1 MKPAEDTPLTTLALM
16 SLIQQSGLPAGVVN
30 IVPCSRNNVQEVGT
44 LLCTSPKVSVLSF
57 TGSTEVGKALYSLC
71 SSNIKRLALEL
82 GGNAPFI
89 VFESA
94 DVDAA
99 VSGLMAAK
107 YRNMGQTCVTAN
119 RIMVHSS
126 IFNEFVDKFKLSSET
141 LKVSFE
147 IFFMIF
153 TSDGWN
159 LF

>member
-1 MKPAEDTPLTTLALM
+1 M
-16 SLIQQSGLPAGVVN
+16 
-30 IVPCSRNNVQEVGT
+30 
-44 LLCTSPKVSVLSF
+44 LCTSPKVAVLSF
-57 TGSTEVGKALYSLC
+57 TGSTEVGKALYAQC

-89 VFESA
+89 VFETA

-126 IFNEFVDKFKLSSET
+126 IFNEFVDKFKLASET
-141 LKVSFE
+141 LKVY
-147 IFFMIF
+147 
-153 TSDGWN
+153 
-159 LF
+159 LFSIIKYKFYI